1 MNDQKGYTLLSMML
15 ALSVMMIALVLFTGL
30 IHVLA
35 ARLQDDQGNRR
46 EISLFFLQTA
56 AELQLA
62 DSVQAASDHRQLVMK
77 KGLSNIV
84 YQKLTK
90 QRVVRQVD
98 GTGYEI
104 VLQHIL
110 SAEFYSNGRF
120 ITIKLIDNRNH
131 QYFWTEMR
139 YQN

>member
-15 ALSVMMIALVLFTGL
+15 ALSMMMIALVLFTGL
-30 IHVLA
+30 IHVLT
-35 ARLQDDQGNRR
+35 ARFQDDQGNRR

-56 AELQLA
+56 SELQLT
-62 DSVQAASDHRQLVMK
+62 DSVQATSDHRQLVMK
-77 KGLSNIV
+77 KGRSNIV

-98 GTGYEI
+98 GAGYEI
-104 VLQHIL
+104 VLQHIQ
-110 SAEFYSNGRF
+110 SAEFYSDGRF
-120 ITIKLIDNRNH
+120 VTIKLVDNRNR

-139 YQN
+139 YRN